1 MADSGALQELQKE
14 SGKRLPVALITGFT
28 RFVQSSL
35 SIELTLHNGR
45 AAAKRSTSAGARQ
58 ALRAETK
65 LKVLG
70 AEPGDY
76 MAVQLNDA
84 LLGGA
89 DYPILG
95 AVAGTAVGFG
105 TGGAGFI
112 FTAATTAL
120 SVAKT
125 TRRVLARDGDEIWR
139 VEEIGKVSAG
149 GRAQPT
155 YVLAY
160 FLVDPMRGHSP
171 HHKGWL
177 LHEDRYDLIG

>member
-1 MADSGALQELQKE
+1 MADIGQLQELQKE
-14 SGKRLPVALITGFT
+14 SGKRLPVALILGFT
-28 RFVQSSL
+28 HFARSAL
-35 SIELTLHNGR
+35 SIEMTVSNGR
-45 AAAKRSTSAGARQ
+45 TAAKRSSAVGVPR

-76 MAVQLNDA
+76 LATQLNDA

-125 TRRVLARDGDEIWR
+125 TRRVLARDGDQIWR
-139 VEEIGKVSAG
+139 VEEIGKVTSG
-149 GRAQPT
+149 GRVQPT

-160 FLVDPMRGHSP
+160 FLVDPLRGHSP

-177 LHEDRYDLIG
+177 VHEDRYDLLG